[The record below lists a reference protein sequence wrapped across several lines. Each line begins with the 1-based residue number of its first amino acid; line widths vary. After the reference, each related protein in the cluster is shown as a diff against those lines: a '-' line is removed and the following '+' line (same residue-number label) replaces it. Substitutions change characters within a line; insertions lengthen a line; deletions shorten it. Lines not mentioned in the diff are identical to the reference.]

1 MTDLSDGGV
10 PAESHPRWA
19 PIRQPLDGLYSCLP
33 ADRLWAACLKAG
45 HQMLI
50 KSAFPCRKHERSPL
64 APELL
69 GEVWGDVGPDI
80 DQQSPVE
87 VSEQLRIVA
96 VFEQP
101 GIRTD
106 TAIPIHGAAALP
118 VTVGDDLRR
127 LLREQGRLFA
137 RGSESEKA
145 PDGVSSSTS
154 APPRLTRP
162 RTVPAP
168 RALPARKRGQGGAR
182 G

>member
-1 MTDLSDGGV
+1 
-10 PAESHPRWA
+10 
-19 PIRQPLDGLYSCLP
+19 
-33 ADRLWAACLKAG
+33 
-45 HQMLI
+45 MLI
-50 KSAFPCRKHERSPL
+50 KPAFPCRKHERSPL

-127 LLREQGRLFA
+127 LLRELGRLFA
-137 RGSESEKA
+137 RGRESR
-145 PDGVSSSTS
+145 GVH
-154 APPRLTRP
+154 
-162 RTVPAP
+162 RTVT
-168 RALPARKRGQGGAR
+168 
-182 G
+182 